1 VLINSFTLSP
11 WVILEM
17 IVALFAWSA
26 WIIGLM
32 LRPLGRSVFGGL
44 QAYQTIIVVS
54 ASIGSLLFL
63 EHSGL
68 IAREKTLWG
77 LYMVISV
84 LAPIALRFILRADG
98 LKTQTVELAFW
109 LISLANILGL
119 LLEPSWYIRS
129 SQPGFLRTTSGILG
143 SVVGF
148 MHILIVVWAILIRFK
163 RYSSTVMQQKHVQ
176 PNSGELTKKK
186 EVFAIAW
193 FIFATTCLLEQLRIM
208 GAVQIPPMF
217 WIGSLT
223 ITVTYTWLV
232 HLERSEAFQ
241 NVTNDV
247 QNLKQASSNLETRMN
262 ERTKELNYRVM
273 HDPLTGLAN
282 RTNADQSL
290 TEMLEEAQASQRG
303 VAVLLLDLDRFKD
316 VNDTAGHPIGDQVL
330 RTVSARFQACLP
342 IDALLARLG
351 GDEFLV
357 FLPDLEPHEA
367 AQIAE
372 CTASAISETINNVI
386 RIGDLE
392 FLLGVSIGISVYPE
406 NGSDATTLQT
416 HADIAMYRAKREGSG
431 YGLFT
436 AGLDASVKRKI
447 ELEQAMRHALE
458 TNPDE
463 VFHLMYQPLVE
474 LSSNRVIGF
483 EALIR
488 WTHNQHTILPHEF
501 ISIAEDSGLIVPL
514 GEWLLDRACRQ
525 GSSWQR
531 QGFSDIRIAVN
542 VSSKQFERRNFVENV
557 KRILERTGFDPH
569 LLSLELV
576 ESVLVQRFD
585 EAAARFN
592 ELRALGIRLAL
603 DDFGTGYS
611 SLAYLNRLT
620 FDAIKIDQSFTQAL
634 TGAANERTL
643 VTAAL
648 SIATDFGMYAVAEG
662 VETPEQANALETRGC
677 QYAQGYLFAPP
688 LTVTQATW
696 VLGEGVLPRELNMTG
711 STEARF
717 GSVA

>member
-1 VLINSFTLSP
+1 MV
-11 WVILEM
+11 
-17 IVALFAWSA
+17 VALFAWST

-32 LRPLGRSVFGGL
+32 LRPVGRSVFGGL

-54 ASIGSLLFL
+54 ASVGSLLFL

-109 LISLANILGL
+109 LISLVNIFGL
-119 LLEPSWYIRS
+119 LLEPAWYIS
-129 SQPGFLRTTSGILG
+129 GAQPGFLGAA
-143 SVVGF
+143 VGF
-148 MHILIVVWAILIRFK
+148 TQILIVIWAIAFRFQL
-163 RYSSTVMQQKHVQ
+163 YSSAGMQEKYAQFGG
-176 PNSGELTKKK
+176 SELTKKK
-186 EVFAIAW
+186 EVFTIAW
-193 FIFATTCLLEQLRIM
+193 FVFAATCLLEQLRIM
-208 GAVQIPPMF
+208 GAVDIPPMF

-223 ITVTYTWLV
+223 ITVTYTWLM
-232 HLERSEAFQ
+232 HLERSEALEIA
-241 NVTNDV
+241 TNDL
-247 QNLKQASSNLETRMN
+247 QNLKQASSNLEIHMN

-282 RTNADQSL
+282 RANAEQSL
-290 TEMLEEAQASQRG
+290 SEMLEEAQANTRS

-330 RTVSARFQACLP
+330 RTVAVRFQACLP
-342 IDALLARLG
+342 TDALLARLG

-357 FLPDLEPHEA
+357 FLPDLEPEQA
-367 AQIAE
+367 TRIAE
-372 CTASAISETINNVI
+372 RTASAISETINNVI

-392 FLLGVSIGISVYPE
+392 FLLGVSIGISIYPE

-431 YGLFT
+431 HGLFT
-436 AGLDASVKRKI
+436 AGLDASLKRKI

-474 LSSNRVIGF
+474 LSNNRVIGF

-488 WTHNQHTILPHEF
+488 WTHNQQTVMPHEF

-531 QGFSDIRIAVN
+531 QGFPDIRIAVN
-542 VSSKQFERRNFVENV
+542 VSSKQFERRNFVDNV
-557 KRILERTGFDPH
+557 KRILELTGFNPH

-677 QYAQGYLFAPP
+677 QFAQGYLFAPP
-688 LTVTQATW
+688 LTVVQATW

>member
-1 VLINSFTLSP
+1 
-11 WVILEM
+11 M
-17 IVALFAWSA
+17 IVALFAWST

-54 ASIGSLLFL
+54 ASIGSFLFL
-63 EHSGL
+63 EHGGL
-68 IAREKTLWG
+68 ITQETTLWC
-77 LYMVISV
+77 LYMLVSV
-84 LAPIALRFILRADG
+84 LTPVALRLLLRADG
-98 LKTQTVELAFW
+98 LKPQEMERAIW
-109 LISLANILGL
+109 LISLANIFGL
-119 LLEPSWYIRS
+119 LLEPSWYISGSR
-129 SQPGFLRTTSGILG
+129 QGFLGTA
-143 SVVGF
+143 VGF
-148 MHILIVVWAILIRFK
+148 TQILIVIWAIVFRFK
-163 RYSSTVMQQKHVQ
+163 LYASPAMREKYAQLEGT
-176 PNSGELTKKK
+176 ELTNKKV
-186 EVFAIAW
+186 VFAIAW
-193 FIFATTCLLEQLRIM
+193 FVFATTSLLEQLRII
-208 GAVQIPPMF
+208 GFLQIPPMF

-223 ITVTYTWLV
+223 ITMTYTWLV
-232 HLERSEAFQ
+232 HLERSEVFKR
-241 NVTNDV
+241 VTNDV
-247 QNLKQASSNLETRMN
+247 QDLKEASSNLETRMTA
-262 ERTKELNYRVM
+262 RTKELNYRAM

-282 RTNADQSL
+282 RANAEQSL
-290 TEMLEEAQASQRG
+290 AEMLEEAQANNRS

-330 RTVSARFQACLP
+330 RTVAARFQACLP
-342 IDALLARLG
+342 TDALLARLG

-357 FLPDLEPHEA
+357 FLPDLEPEQATQTAEH
-367 AQIAE
+367 IA
-372 CTASAISETINNVI
+372 TSITETIHNVI

-392 FLLGVSIGISVYPE
+392 FLLGVSIGISVYPD
-406 NGSDATTLQT
+406 NGLDATTLQT

-431 YGLFT
+431 HGLFT
-436 AGLDASVKRKI
+436 PGLDASLKRKI
-447 ELEQAMRHALE
+447 ELEQAMRRALE
-458 TNPDE
+458 TDPDD

-474 LSSNRVIGF
+474 LSNNRVIGF

-488 WTHNQHTILPHEF
+488 WTHNQQTIMPHEF

-525 GSSWQR
+525 GTLWQR
-531 QGFSDIRIAVN
+531 EGFTDIRIAVN
-542 VSSKQFERRNFVENV
+542 VSSKQFERRNFVDNV
-557 KRILERTGFDPH
+557 KRILERTSFDPH

-688 LTVTQATW
+688 LTVVQATW
-696 VLGEGVLPRELNMTG
+696 VLGEGVLPREMNMTG

-717 GSVA
+717 GSIAHGTD